1 MPLPSQEISF
11 ERTSAKQKVYETVKD
26 WIIERQFKPG
36 EKVSDV
42 EIAEYFNISRTP
54 VREALQLLEA
64 QKLVRSYPGKATI
77 VTEIETENIEK
88 WYLPMATLQQL
99 AIKLAVER
107 ITPMHIE
114 RLKLLSET
122 FTESVKEQNK
132 PMPILR
138 ADKEFHSCI
147 LEAAENEYIMDF
159 CNVLWIH
166 IQRLEYGFFRDTPLE
181 DSISEHERM
190 IRALEMKDEYSASV
204 LVKEHWDRSALLI
217 QRLYKK

>member
-1 MPLPSQEISF
+1 MPLPSQEIPF

-107 ITPMHIE
+107 ITPMHID
-114 RLKLLSET
+114 RLKLLSEI
-122 FTESVKEQNK
+122 FIESVKEQNK
-132 PMPILR
+132 PMPKSEKSFL
-138 ADKEFHSCI
+138 F
-147 LEAAENEYIMDF
+147 
-159 CNVLWIH
+159 
-166 IQRLEYGFFRDTPLE
+166 
-181 DSISEHERM
+181 SIF
-190 IRALEMKDEYSASV
+190 
-204 LVKEHWDRSALLI
+204 
-217 QRLYKK
+217 LYPT